1 MLALIIILIVAI
13 IILICIKAYENGYK
27 DGTEETE
34 RAYIYKF
41 CEKCANYKTTNCP
54 NSSECFSTLDKPHFK
69 IKENKNV

>member
-1 MLALIIILIVAI
+1 MLGFIVILIIAI
-13 IILICIKAYENGYK
+13 MLLICVKAYENGYK
-27 DGTEETE
+27 DGAEETE